1 MEQLRKHSLDTYYT
15 PIFMKKNRP
24 SYKLSVLAYSENEDE
39 ILDIIFRHT
48 TSIGIRKYP
57 VDRVILDREIVN
69 FDSSLGKARLKVI
82 KYKDERFAYPE
93 YEDIKGIASQK
104 NMSIGEV
111 YTIIKSEYQIKY
123 I

>member
-1 MEQLRKHSLDTYYT
+1 MEQLAKHSLDTYYT

-69 FDSSLGKARLKVI
+69 FNSSLGKVRLKVV
-82 KYKDERFAYPE
+82 KFKDEKFAYPE
-93 YEDIKGIASQK
+93 YEDIKGIASWQ
-104 NMSIGEV
+104 NMSISEV
-111 YTIIKSEYQIKY
+111 YTIIKSEYQIKN